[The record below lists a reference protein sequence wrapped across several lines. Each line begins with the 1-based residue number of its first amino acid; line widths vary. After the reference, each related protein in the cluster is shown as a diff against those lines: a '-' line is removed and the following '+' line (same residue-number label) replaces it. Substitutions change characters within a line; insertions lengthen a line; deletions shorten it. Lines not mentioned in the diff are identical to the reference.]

1 MDATQTPEIQTS
13 DIEVL
18 KKMEDEHLR
27 LQRQVRMI
35 QVDRQQRTMG
45 VHPQFRRQDELM
57 RTLKRE
63 YMNLC
68 KDLKIAR
75 SGAHKKKDKKMKLE
89 LKNALQLR
97 VETEQECEGDVTLM
111 DQINGLIQKNNKETL
126 DLRKL
131 ASTTQGQLE
140 ERRNQSEYRLVSAEN
155 KLETAKLRF
164 NAIQYENK
172 KIREEIEHMLQD
184 RALFNQ
190 AWDKM
195 LAALGKGKK
204 FLNDLFE
211 SSTLAYDQRDEWCT
225 KLKSMQEKGKIDQM
239 LQVQEMRDLIK
250 AYDHEMKVYLFLATK
265 GMTRV
270 NRKQEMREEA
280 MRRTDE
286 EETKRMQ
293 AYYVKL
299 LDDIG
304 NYTGEYSVYRV
315 MKLFKKKE
323 QENFSMYQ
331 LLADFCAENE
341 VLRRDVNE
349 IRRITN
355 DRRDWNQMMED
366 KRQGK
371 IGYLRELLEAQQMKT
386 EELRRK
392 NEEQKQLVQDVMSK
406 INEMFAMLDCSLK
419 PFHNLLGDKQPSVHQ
434 LDLTLRLITERIKE
448 YMQNVYYYEHCV
460 QKKCEKTSTA
470 SRLKKY
476 TVHAEPPDFFKPTP
490 INLLVPADPCPSCVE
505 TRWMARISD
514 GPEPPFDIQMALA
527 ALTELSS
534 DPAYMRS
541 DRVHTITE
549 CRVPRSRAILARRY
563 LNH

>member
-1 MDATQTPEIQTS
+1 
-13 DIEVL
+13 
-18 KKMEDEHLR
+18 
-27 LQRQVRMI
+27 MI

-63 YMNLC
+63 YNNLC

-89 LKNALQLR
+89 LKHALELR
-97 VETEQECEGDVTLM
+97 VETEQRCEGDVTMM
-111 DQINGLIQKNNKETL
+111 DQINGLIQKNNRETL

-140 ERRNQSEYRLVSAEN
+140 ERRNQSENRLVSAEN

-164 NAIQYENK
+164 NSIQYENK
-172 KIREEIEHMLQD
+172 KIREEIEHMLRD

-204 FLNDLFE
+204 FLTDLFE
-211 SSTLAYDQRDEWCT
+211 SSTLAYDQRDEWVT

-270 NRKQEMREEA
+270 NHKQELREEA
-280 MRRTDE
+280 ARRRHE
-286 EETKRMQ
+286 EETKRQQ
-293 AYYVKL
+293 AYYMKL

-304 NYTGEYSVYRV
+304 KYTEEYNVYRI
-315 MKLFKKKE
+315 MKLFSKNE

-331 LLADFCAENE
+331 LMADFCAENE
-341 VLRRDVNE
+341 VLRRDVE
-349 IRRITN
+349 IIRRNTN

-366 KRQGK
+366 RRQNK
-371 IGYLRELLEAQQMKT
+371 IQRLRAVLEAQQTKT

-392 NEEQKQLVQDVMSK
+392 NEEKKQLIHDVMSK
-406 INEMFAMLDCSLK
+406 IHDMFTMLDCSLE
-419 PFHNLLGDKQPSVHQ
+419 PFQNLLGDKQPSIHQ
-434 LDLTLRLITERIKE
+434 LDLSLRLITEKIKE
-448 YMQNVYYYEHCV
+448 YMETVYYYERCV
-460 QKKCEKTSTA
+460 GKKCDKTSTT

-490 INLLVPADPCPSCVE
+490 INVLVPADPCPSCVE

-514 GPEPPFDIQMALA
+514 GREHPFDTQMALA